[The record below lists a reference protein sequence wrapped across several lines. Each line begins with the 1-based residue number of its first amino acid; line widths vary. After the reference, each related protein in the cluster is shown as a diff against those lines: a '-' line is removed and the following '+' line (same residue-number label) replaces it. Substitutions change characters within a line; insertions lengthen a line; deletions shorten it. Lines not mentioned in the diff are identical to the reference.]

1 MFYNFFKAIFFH
13 VLRVTSRP
21 MSKHY
26 IAYTEQGYQV
36 LLKKLFTKFNH
47 ASAPNENVELK
58 TEI

>member
-1 MFYNFFKAIFFH
+1 
-13 VLRVTSRP
+13 

-47 ASAPNENVELK
+47 ASAPNEKVELK

>member
-1 MFYNFFKAIFFH
+1 
-13 VLRVTSRP
+13 

-36 LLKKLFTKFNH
+36 LLKKLFTKFNQ